1 MRRPV
6 FQSIKSK
13 LFFIIA
19 GTASGAVLAVAVLCY
34 WQICSIYRQAY
45 RADLLNQA
53 AIVGA
58 NSQAALS
65 FGIPEDARDILATLG
80 HRPSIIGAAIF
91 DNYGKRLA
99 AFGALKQTSLLQGDF
114 LKVRYDINRLGKAL
128 GHIELWDNMRP
139 IAVFKARAVISLALV
154 SVLLIIICVLIAGKL
169 CQIITRPAM
178 ELTALTA
185 RIADD
190 GDYDLRAVI
199 GADDEIGRL
208 ARSFNKMLDTI
219 ALRSERLRTSE
230 RRFRLLV
237 EQGVDAFF
245 LHDMEGRFVD
255 VNQQACLSLGYA
267 RKELLNMTV
276 ADVKAD
282 SADGEDGKKTW
293 GSPCPGRPLM
303 VETRHRRRDG
313 SVFPVEVR
321 LGIFEDGK
329 RHYIMGLARD
339 ISERMN
345 ALKDKHTLE
354 LQIQQAQKMEA
365 IGTLAGGIAHD
376 FNNILTAIMGYS
388 ELALLEVDKNTSLH
402 GHLQQIKQAGKRA
415 VGLVRQILTFSRRQY
430 QEVSPL
436 QISLIVKEALKLLR
450 ASIPTTIDIK
460 QDIQTEAMVLADPT
474 QIHQVMMN
482 ICTNAYYAMA
492 DSGGTLTVSLKEV
505 DYDRPINDA
514 GEEVPP
520 GRYVVLTITDT
531 GPGMN
536 RKTRER
542 IFEPYFTTKE
552 KGKGTGLGLAVVHGI
567 IEAYHGRI
575 GVYSEP
581 GNGTTFNIY
590 LPALNGAPEK
600 RLVENNDETELWARQ
615 AERVAFVDDEE
626 AIRDLAVQFLTQAGY
641 RVTTFIN
648 GREAWD
654 AMRTDITAWDILIT
668 DLTMPEM
675 AGSQLAALVKA
686 MRADLPVIICS
697 GNNVVVNGGR
707 NEGII
712 YAHKPLGR
720 RKFLTLTAQALRKS
734 VPGSEPEGKNISS

>member
-6 FQSIKSK
+6 FRSIKSK

-19 GTASGAVLAVAVLCY
+19 GTASGAVLAVAVVCY

-91 DNYGKRLA
+91 DNYGRRLA
-99 AFGALKQTSLLQGDF
+99 AFGALKKTSSLSGDF

-154 SVLLIIICVLIAGKL
+154 SVLLILICVLIAGKL
-169 CQIITRPAM
+169 CQAITRPAM

-190 GDYDLRAVI
+190 GDYDLRAVV

-219 ALRSERLRTSE
+219 AARSERLRTSE

-245 LHDMEGRFVD
+245 LHDMNGRFVD
-255 VNQQACLSLGYA
+255 VNQQACLSLGYS
-267 RKELLNMTV
+267 REELLNMTV
-276 ADVKAD
+276 ADVEVD
-282 SADGEDGKKTW
+282 ADGRKAGEKIW
-293 GSPCPGRPLM
+293 GRPDPGQSLM
-303 VETRHRRRDG
+303 FEGRHRRRDG
-313 SVFPVEVR
+313 STFPVEVR
-321 LGIFEDGK
+321 LGTFEDGE

-450 ASIPTTIDIK
+450 ASIPTTIDIR

-505 DYDRPINDA
+505 DYNRPVNDA

-520 GRYVVLTITDT
+520 GRYVVLTISDT

-536 RKTRER
+536 RETKGR

-581 GNGTTFNIY
+581 GHGTTFNIY
-590 LPALNGAPEK
+590 LPALNAAHRIREQNNN
-600 RLVENNDETELWARQ
+600 VEVELLTQQ

-641 RVTTFIN
+641 RVTAFTN
-648 GREAWD
+648 GREAWE
-654 AMRTDITAWDILIT
+654 AMKADIGVWDLLIT

-675 AGSQLAALVKA
+675 AGNQLAILVKGV
-686 MRADLPVIICS
+686 RPDLPVIICS
-697 GNNVVVNGGR
+697 GNNAVINGRHG
-707 NEGII
+707 EEIM
-712 YAHKPLGR
+712 YAHKPLSR
-720 RKFLTLTAQALRKS
+720 RKFLALTAQALKKTG
-734 VPGSEPEGKNISS
+734 PGLGNKNISS

>member
-6 FQSIKSK
+6 FRSIKSK

-19 GTASGAVLAVAVLCY
+19 GTASGAVLAVAFLCY

-99 AFGALKQTSLLQGDF
+99 AFGALKQTSLLRGDF

-139 IAVFKARAVISLALV
+139 IAIFKTRAIISLALV
-154 SVLLIIICVLIAGKL
+154 SVLLITICVLIAGKL
-169 CQIITRPAM
+169 CQVITRPAM
-178 ELTALTA
+178 ELTALTT
-185 RIADD
+185 RIAAD
-190 GDYDLRAVI
+190 GDYDLRAVV
-199 GADDEIGRL
+199 GADDEIGLL
-208 ARSFNKMLDTI
+208 ARSFNTMLDTI
-219 ALRSERLRTSE
+219 AARSERLRTSE

-245 LHDMEGRFVD
+245 LHDMKGRFVD
-255 VNQQACLSLGYA
+255 VNQQACLSLGYS
-267 RKELLNMTV
+267 REELLNMTV
-276 ADVKAD
+276 ADVEAD
-282 SADGEDGKKTW
+282 PASRQAGEKIWDR
-293 GSPCPGRPLM
+293 PDPGQPLM
-303 VETRHRRRDG
+303 VEGRHRRRDG
-313 SVFPVEVR
+313 STFPVEVR
-321 LGIFEDGK
+321 LGVFEDSG

-376 FNNILTAIMGYS
+376 FNNILTAIMGYC
-388 ELALLEVDKNTSLH
+388 ELAILEVEKNTPLY
-402 GHLQQIKQAGKRA
+402 GHLQQVKQAGKRA
-415 VGLVRQILTFSRRQY
+415 IGLIRQILTFSRKNY

-450 ASIPTTIDIK
+450 ASIPTTIDIR

-492 DSGGTLTVSLKEV
+492 DSGGTLTISLKEV
-505 DYDRPINDA
+505 DYDRPVNDA

-531 GPGMN
+531 GPGMSRET
-536 RKTRER
+536 RKR

-567 IEAYHGRI
+567 IESCHGRI

-581 GNGTTFNIY
+581 GHGTTFNIY
-590 LPALNGAPEK
+590 LPALNGDPEQL
-600 RLVENNDETELWARQ
+600 LVEKNDESELHARQ
-615 AERVAFVDDEE
+615 AERVVFVDDEE

-641 RVTTFIN
+641 RVTTFTN
-648 GREAWD
+648 GLEAWE
-654 AMRTDITAWDILIT
+654 AMRTDITAWDLLIT

-675 AGSQLAALVKA
+675 VGSQLASLVKT
-686 MRADLPVIICS
+686 MRNDLPVIICS
-697 GNNVVVNGGR
+697 GNNAEVNGSH
-707 NEGII
+707 NKGII
-712 YAHKPLGR
+712 YAHKPLSR
-720 RKFLTLTAQALRKS
+720 RKFLALTAQALRKS
-734 VPGSEPEGKNISS
+734 

>member
-1 MRRPV
+1 MRWLFFR
-6 FQSIKSK
+6 SIKGK

-19 GTASGAVLAVAVLCY
+19 GTASGAVLAVAILCY

-99 AFGALKQTSLLQGDF
+99 AFGALKQTSLLPGDF

-190 GDYDLRAVI
+190 GDYDLRAVV

-219 ALRSERLRTSE
+219 AIRSERLRTSE

-245 LHDMEGRFVD
+245 LHDMDGRFVD
-255 VNQQACLSLGYA
+255 VNQQACLSLGYS
-267 RKELLNMTV
+267 REELLNMTV
-276 ADVKAD
+276 ADVEA
-282 SADGEDGKKTW
+282 GKKIW
-293 GSPCPGRPLM
+293 DIPVPGQSLM
-303 VETRHRRRDG
+303 VEGRHRRRDG
-313 SVFPVEVR
+313 STFPVEVR
-321 LGIFEDGK
+321 LGIFEDGE

-339 ISERMN
+339 ISERIN

-354 LQIQQAQKMEA
+354 FQIQQAQKMEA

-376 FNNILTAIMGYS
+376 FNNILTAIMGYC
-388 ELALLEVDKNTSLH
+388 ELALLEVEKSTPLY
-402 GHLQQIKQAGKRA
+402 GHLQQVKQAGKRA
-415 VGLVRQILTFSRRQY
+415 VSLVRQILTFSRRQY

-450 ASIPTTIDIK
+450 ASIPTTIDIR

-492 DSGGTLTVSLKEV
+492 DSGGTLTVSLKEI

-520 GRYVVLTITDT
+520 GHYVVLTITDT

-567 IEAYHGRI
+567 VESCHGRI

-581 GNGTTFNIY
+581 GHGTTFNIY
-590 LPALNGAPEK
+590 LPALSVAPEK
-600 RLVENNDETELWARQ
+600 RLVEKNDDETELRTQQ
-615 AERVAFVDDEE
+615 AERVVFVDDEE

-648 GREAWD
+648 GREAWE
-654 AMRTDITAWDILIT
+654 AMKADITAWDLLIT

-675 AGSQLAALVKA
+675 AGNQLAILVKRI
-686 MRADLPVIICS
+686 RADLPVIICS
-697 GNNVVVNGGR
+697 GNNALINGHYG
-707 NEGII
+707 EGIM

-720 RKFLTLTAQALRKS
+720 RKFLALTAQALRQLRK
-734 VPGSEPEGKNISS
+734 PGPGLENRKINS